1 MNHLIL
7 IENRF
12 PFVALMVVC
21 LTVLLHSCKTTSGTT
36 SPENTAVS
44 ITKTS
49 YLQKRNELVMAD
61 KRLSFSAGVILSEEE
76 KQLDLIL
83 SQLQREKIEI
93 YKAEHFFPPA
103 RNFYQ
108 SKTHIESD
116 HIFTILSEMPK
127 GGALHIHTMAMGDA
141 DWIIN
146 RAIDEPLMHVY
157 WGTETEKYTKG
168 QFRAFQI
175 GKAPTGFIPAKE
187 ILDEQTDNRSMLRSL
202 ITFDEDI
209 DRDSVD
215 IWMRFDKVFQRIIG
229 FVRYEPIFAD
239 YIAHGLEIMAE
250 DHVQHVE
257 LRMSFA
263 DQLYH
268 PNHMDRA
275 VSIDSFVDAM
285 NDALRRV
292 RKIDPE
298 FTIRII
304 HANLRFRDNEVIW
317 NDMQKVFEHRIN
329 HPNLLSGYDLVAE
342 EDAGHTTLFHL
353 ESFLKLDSLEKAQ
366 NTTLPLYLHD
376 GESDWAH
383 SDNLYDAILLGTKR
397 IGHGFNLFRF
407 PGLMKRAIE
416 NDICIEINPLS
427 NQILG
432 YIRDLRMHPAHQY
445 IDQGINCTISSDDP
459 LIFDYHGLSYD
470 YWNIYMAWELS
481 LADLKKLSQ
490 NGIQYSALSA
500 PEKAKALKVWKSRW
514 NTFVTK
520 TLEEL
525 N

>member
-1 MNHLIL
+1 M
-7 IENRF
+7 
-12 PFVALMVVC
+12 
-21 LTVLLHSCKTTSGTT
+21 TVLLHSCKTVPLATNATNQAT
-36 SPENTAVS
+36 S
-44 ITKTS
+44 ITKAS
-49 YLQKRNELVMAD
+49 YLQERSALIKAD
-61 KRLSFSAGVILSEEE
+61 KALSFSADMVLSDAE
-76 KQLDLIL
+76 KQLDSRL
-83 SQLQREKIEI
+83 SQLQKEKIEV
-93 YKAEHFFPPA
+93 YKSEHFFPPA

-108 SKTHIESD
+108 SKSHIESD
-116 HIFTILSEMPK
+116 RIFAILSEMPK

-146 RAIDEPLMHVY
+146 RAIEEPLMHIY
-157 WGTETEKYTKG
+157 WGTETQQYTKG
-168 QFRAFQI
+168 QFKAFQI
-175 GKAPTGFIPAKE
+175 GRAPAGFIPAKE
-187 ILDEQTDNRSMLRSL
+187 ILDEQPVNRSTLRSL
-202 ITFDEDI
+202 ITFNEGI

-268 PNHMDRA
+268 PDHMERPA
-275 VSIDSFVDAM
+275 SIDYFVDGM
-285 NDALRRV
+285 NDALQRV

-317 NDMQKVFEHRIN
+317 NDMQKVFEHRIDY
-329 HPNLLSGYDLVAE
+329 PDLLSGYDLVAE

-353 ESFLKLDSLEKAQ
+353 DSFLKLDSLEKAQ
-366 NTTLPLYLHD
+366 KMTLPLYLHD

-481 LADLKKLSQ
+481 LADLKKLSR
-490 NGIQYSALSA
+490 NGIQYSALSVS
-500 PEKAKALKVWKSRW
+500 EKSKALKVWESRW
-514 NTFVTK
+514 NSFVTK
-520 TLEEL
+520 TLEQL
-525 N
+525 K